1 MYKKRKKIPKKTFG
15 NFPYISVIFSVSLS
29 LLLLGIFSFFL
40 LSSLEVKKV
49 IQDNTEINI
58 YLNKDISS
66 NQVDQIKRTLF
77 TKDYVLS
84 KDESTLSYIS
94 SEEAAKEFSEEIGE
108 DFVNFLGNNP
118 LRDLIILK
126 INSDFFDK
134 EKLLEIESDIL
145 RITGV
150 FEVDYSKE
158 MISDIN
164 KNIRNISFIF
174 SGIFIILFL
183 ISIILIS
190 NTLRIALF
198 SQRFLIRSMQ
208 LVGATSSYILKPFL
222 MRGLLYG
229 FASGI
234 LSSSF
239 LYFIIVFINERLNG
253 STMIVSIEKLSIIFI
268 TLIIVGIL
276 MVLIST
282 FTSVNRYLGSTL
294 DDLYN

>member
-126 INSDFFDK
+126 INSNFFDK

-222 MRGLLYG
+222 MRVLLYG

-268 TLIIVGIL
+268 MLIIVGIL

>member
-40 LSSLEVKKV
+40 LTSLEVKKV
-49 IQDNTEINI
+49 IQENTEINI

-66 NQVDQIKRTLF
+66 NQIDQIKRTLF
-77 TKDYVLS
+77 TKDYVLT

-94 SEEAAKEFSEEIGE
+94 SEDAANEFSEEIGE
-108 DFVNFLGNNP
+108 DFVKFLGNNP

-126 INSDFFDK
+126 INSDFFEN
-134 EKLLEIESDIL
+134 EKLVEIESDIA
-145 RITGV
+145 RIPGV
-150 FEVDYSKE
+150 FEVDYSKD

-164 KNIRNISFIF
+164 NNIRNISFIF
-174 SGIFIILFL
+174 SGIFIILFF
-183 ISIILIS
+183 ISVILIS

-208 LVGATSSYILKPFL
+208 LVGATSRYILKPFL
-222 MRGLLYG
+222 LRGLLYG
-229 FASGI
+229 LISGI
-234 LSSSF
+234 LSSGF
-239 LYFIIVFINERLNG
+239 LYFIILFINERING
-253 STMIVSIEKLSIIFI
+253 SNMIVSIEKLSIIFI
-268 TLIIVGIL
+268 TLIVVGIL
-276 MVLIST
+276 MVILST
-282 FTSVNRYLGSTL
+282 YSSVNRYLGSTL

>member
-15 NFPYISVIFSVSLS
+15 NFPYISGIFSVSLS

-126 INSDFFDK
+126 INSNFFDK

-268 TLIIVGIL
+268 MLIIVGIL

>member
-126 INSDFFDK
+126 INSNFFDK

-158 MISDIN
+158 MICDIN

-253 STMIVSIEKLSIIFI
+253 SSMIVSIEKLSIIFI
-268 TLIIVGIL
+268 MLIIVGIL

>member
-94 SEEAAKEFSEEIGE
+94 SEEAAKQFSEEIGE

-268 TLIIVGIL
+268 MLIIVGIL
-276 MVLIST
+276 MVIIST
-282 FTSVNRYLGSTL
+282 FTSVKRYLGSTL

>member
-40 LSSLEVKKV
+40 LSSLEIKKV

-126 INSDFFDK
+126 INSNFFDK

-253 STMIVSIEKLSIIFI
+253 SSMIVSIEKLSIIFI
-268 TLIIVGIL
+268 MLIIVGIL

>member
-126 INSDFFDK
+126 INSNFFDK

-253 STMIVSIEKLSIIFI
+253 SSMIVSIEKLSIIFI
-268 TLIIVGIL
+268 MLIIVGIL

-282 FTSVNRYLGSTL
+282 FTSINRYLGSTL

>member
-126 INSDFFDK
+126 INSNFFDK

-183 ISIILIS
+183 ITIILIS

-253 STMIVSIEKLSIIFI
+253 SSMIVSIEKLSIIFI
-268 TLIIVGIL
+268 MLIIVGIL

>member
-1 MYKKRKKIPKKTFG
+1 MA
-15 NFPYISVIFSVSLS
+15 
-29 LLLLGIFSFFL
+29 
-40 LSSLEVKKV
+40 
-49 IQDNTEINI
+49 
-58 YLNKDISS
+58 
-66 NQVDQIKRTLF
+66 
-77 TKDYVLS
+77 
-84 KDESTLSYIS
+84 
-94 SEEAAKEFSEEIGE
+94 EEDAKELSRAYMKFSEQTNDLTRLTSKSVKSEKDKEKIKALDE
-108 DFVNFLGNNP
+108 VALEKNKLESAYNN
-118 LRDLIILK
+118 LEKKNRSLIEQVK
-126 INSDFFDK
+126 SVPDK

-253 STMIVSIEKLSIIFI
+253 SSMIVSIEKLSIIFI
-268 TLIIVGIL
+268 MLIIVGIL

>member
-77 TKDYVLS
+77 TKNYVLS

-94 SEEAAKEFSEEIGE
+94 SEEAAKQFSEEIGE

-268 TLIIVGIL
+268 MLIIVGIL

>member
-126 INSDFFDK
+126 INSNFFDK

-268 TLIIVGIL
+268 MLIIVGIL
-276 MVLIST
+276 IVLIST

>member
-1 MYKKRKKIPKKTFG
+1 MYKNRKKIPKKTFG

-268 TLIIVGIL
+268 MLIIVGIL